1 MPTKGLFE
9 EGKERPG
16 RRSRRSVEAGER
28 NRQDSALLQWPVVD
42 QGGLPRQWRAEA
54 LHVRNYYKG
63 YGGRTFIM
71 SHGTSRKKWK
81 MGEQWQWQ

>member
-28 NRQDSALLQWPVVD
+28 NRQDSALLQWSTKAAY
-42 QGGLPRQWRAEA
+42 RQWRIEA
-54 LHVRNYYKG
+54 LAACSKLLQRLWRASIYYVPWDVTKKVED
-63 YGGRTFIM
+63 GGAMEI
-71 SHGTSRKKWK
+71 
-81 MGEQWQWQ
+81 WQ